1 MPGAVKDLD
10 RLASTDC
17 NTNPNDRPFFCLFIP
32 KNWYKGESD
41 RESITNEA
49 YALIASGKEQYDKS
63 KVCAKLTQKDI
74 DKLNQA
80 IAKLEEV
87 LKQGI
92 IDIPE
97 KPIKDKD
104 KIKDLPI
111 FDASLVEKEMKNLE
125 KLNKDIF
132 SAIEKQL
139 EKEKPDPEPVDPD
152 PPNGNNDDHPPNNGN
167 GNNDNG
173 NNNGEE

>member
-1 MPGAVKDLD
+1 M
-10 RLASTDC
+10 
-17 NTNPNDRPFFCLFIP
+17 TNPKYVP
-32 KNWYKGESD
+32 
-41 RESITNEA
+41 
-49 YALIASGKEQYDKS
+49 
-63 KVCAKLTQKDI
+63 KLTQKDI

-104 KIKDLPI
+104 KLKDLPI

-139 EKEKPDPEPVDPD
+139 EKEKPDPEPVDPTHS
-152 PPNGNNDDHPPNNGN
+152 NGNNDDHPPNNGN